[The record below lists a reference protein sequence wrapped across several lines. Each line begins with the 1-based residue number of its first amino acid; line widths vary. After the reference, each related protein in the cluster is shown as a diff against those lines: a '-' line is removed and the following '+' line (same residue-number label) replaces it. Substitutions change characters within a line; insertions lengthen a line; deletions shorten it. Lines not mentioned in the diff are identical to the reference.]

1 MTYALDMT
9 RQAGP
14 AFDVF
19 NAVAVLLWMRHVS
32 GEAPAEVGSCG
43 HALTGAAAECP
54 TCGACAACADDGDP
68 ASDRCGRCGS

>member
-32 GEAPAEVGSCG
+32 GEAPAEVGAG
-43 HALTGAAAECP
+43 VN
-54 TCGACAACADDGDP
+54 ACAELQAK
-68 ASDRCGRCGS
+68 ASAAFWAAIGGEPS